1 MLPRQKQREIVFQIL
16 YSKSFASDE
25 EEALVTFLM
34 DHFKTTKKNCLV
46 ALEEAKKIEEN
57 KEALDAMIAGGLKD
71 YTLER
76 VGSVE
81 LALLHTLLF
90 ELLFDKKIDV
100 GVAVAEAD
108 RLARKFSHEAAGQ
121 FVVALIHEAVKG
133 CSSDGAS

>member
-16 YSKSFASDE
+16 YSKGFASDE
-25 EEALVTFLM
+25 EEALVAFLM
-34 DHFKTTKKNCLV
+34 EHFKTTKKNCLM
-46 ALEEAKKIEEN
+46 ALEEAQKIEE
-57 KEALDAMIAGGLKD
+57 KKTKLDALITKSLKD

-81 LALLHTLLF
+81 LALLRTLLF
-90 ELLFDKKIDV
+90 EVLFEKNIEI

-121 FVVALIHEAVKG
+121 FVVAVIHEAVKE
-133 CSSDGAS
+133 CSSEDAS